1 MAVLSATVYTTRDH
15 AGNPRTE
22 AWLTLEFTGGYEVLG
37 QSFDLSPY
45 FKRLDY
51 IQTMPMSGTVLRAL
65 LSGGGTTGIG
75 SGVFWNSGES
85 LRVRPVVD
93 DYATPASAR
102 FQLLGFVTGPSSG
115 FGEMVLASGPAAAI
129 SGIRFAARAIGG

>member
-22 AWLTLEFTGGYEVLG
+22 AWLTIEFTGNYVQGG

-51 IQTMPMSGTVLRAL
+51 VHTQPVSGCELRSL
-65 LSGGGTTGIG
+65 LSGAQPA
-75 SGVFWNSGES
+75 SGAFWNSGE
-85 LRVRPVVD
+85 RVVISPVVD

-102 FQLLGFVTGPSSG
+102 FQIWGTPSALSG
-115 FGEMVLASGPAAAI
+115 FGIREIISGVAAAI
-129 SGIRFAARAIGG
+129 SVIRFTARALGA